1 MLHFIYTEA
10 LPEPA
15 DVTGSAAVGT
25 SVLMAQHLLAAAD
38 RYGLDRL
45 RLMCESKL
53 CEEVSIDTVSTT
65 MALAE
70 QHHAAQLKKVCLQ
83 FAAENLRGGEQ
94 GGSGHEVI
102 CRTVYL

>member
-15 DVTGSAAVGT
+15 DVTGSAAVGA

-53 CEEVSIDTVSTT
+53 CEEVSVETVSTT

-83 FAAENLRGGEQ
+83 FAAENLRGGQECLDCL
-94 GGSGHEVI
+94 GGHAWS
-102 CRTVYL
+102 